1 MRLLGLRISSWES
14 DSLDHNPRY
23 CEGSV
28 LFIHRR
34 GRSFLFIHP
43 RGRFQVLIIQSL
55 LSDGTHR
62 RERKAHTAQFVVS
75 VFAAGEDL
83 ALVGGELRLERR
95 FCCAVVPGSEALA
108 DLIVTAKRRV
118 FLYSRFIIRFV
129 FCVLLSPI
137 TVLEAVLSY
146 YCLYYTQIS
155 VDCSEGASMQSKVAF
170 PFDFNQQVYS
180 DKSLSHFFF
189 LVPMAAPFLPWPQ
202 IILVLTLMFPFL
214 CTHVRTFGLSWT
226 VFELQQVLEE
236 TPSGETCRMW
246 QCVFA
251 SGH

>member
-146 YCLYYTQIS
+146 YCLY
-155 VDCSEGASMQSKVAF
+155 
-170 PFDFNQQVYS
+170 
-180 DKSLSHFFF
+180 
-189 LVPMAAPFLPWPQ
+189 
-202 IILVLTLMFPFL
+202 
-214 CTHVRTFGLSWT
+214 
-226 VFELQQVLEE
+226 
-236 TPSGETCRMW
+236 
-246 QCVFA
+246 
-251 SGH
+251 